1 MALLP
6 TVVTNHILLRSSLIG
21 TLCVAFAVLRTTFA
35 FAIAVLS
42 FSLVFAFA
50 VLSFSFVLAF
60 AVLSFSLVFPFD
72 AQSMTLIDIHGCSTA
87 RSDSQISSDLGRG
100 PPSGGHLVRNHHCT
114 HLLIGSSRGHA

>member
-72 AQSMTLIDIHGCSTA
+72 AQSMTLIHIHGCSTA
-87 RSDSQISSDLGRG
+87 RG